1 MMKAFLFAIF
11 LLAPAVALAAEAPK
25 TINQVFADFS
35 LFTVALY
42 IPTLVIVGFITLLAG
57 VIKFIRAGDNEEMR
71 ESGRKVMIYGI
82 VVLFVMISFWG
93 FVRLLSKSFL
103 GSDIQLNNYL
113 PKPQTSW

>member
-1 MMKAFLFAIF
+1 MKKAFWLTAF
-11 LLAPAVALAAEAPK
+11 LAAPAVALAAEAPK

-35 LFTVALY
+35 LFTVALFV
-42 IPTLVIVGFITLLAG
+42 PVLVIVGFITLLSG

-82 VVLFVMISFWG
+82 VVLFVMVSFWG
-93 FVRLLSKSFL
+93 FVQLLSKSFL
-103 GSDIQLNNYL
+103 GADIQLNNYL